1 MSKTDSNGELHPTIP
16 RALGECKFLVIV
28 QNNETGE
35 LYTSHFAL
43 FSTETLALNYAKSFD
58 MHWITTKVLLIP
70 VDPKDDDINFEI
82 HQ

>member
-1 MSKTDSNGELHPTIP
+1 MIEKDENGELHPTTQ
-16 RALGECKFLVIV
+16 RELGELKFLVIV

-43 FSTETLALNYAKSFD
+43 FSSETPALNYAKSFD